1 MGVNISSHDK
11 DLTVA
16 PKRLVLAASI
26 AALFCG
32 LSAPALAVD
41 MEDIVEKLREKGVI
55 SEEEYQEMRTDV
67 RSEKRKEAM
76 ESALENEHAAKA
88 KEAPKVSIGPG
99 LRIESADGQ
108 HSIGLTGRLQ
118 FDYRDLP
125 NEYGTFNDRDSSS
138 LGDGFEIRRARIGVN
153 GKMFKDITY
162 EVVTNLVGSGDSID
176 TGWMNLGYI
185 KPIQLR
191 MGKFKQ
197 PFGLEQLTS
206 SNNIDFMERSYNDQ
220 LAPGK
225 KLGVMLHGEPLKG
238 MTYAVSHFQQ
248 GSREISEAD
257 GFQSA
262 ARVTANF
269 AELLT
274 INNSVIH
281 LGVAGT
287 DGHYQIRPAVSSQT
301 TSGASGST
309 RATIVGFNSE
319 NRGLANVYRAQIGG
333 TTLNT
338 AGRFAGAADEI
349 AANVSKDMS
358 GLELALAWGPIKF
371 QGEMVT
377 ASFDANHQAA
387 GQTVVGDVDT
397 EYLELIWNVTGE
409 KWSDAY
415 RAGVFSGIKPN
426 NNFKPGSGW
435 GGWQVAVR
443 LSAYDASD
451 MRTTGTS
458 SREQNVDKGETL
470 TVGLNWLLNTN
481 VRFMLNY
488 SDTKFEG
495 SSTSPAQKVSPLD
508 ITGGTVTPQ
517 DSEQVISLRGQIS
530 F

>member
-1 MGVNISSHDK
+1 MGVNTSSHDK
-11 DLTVA
+11 DLTAA

-41 MEDIVEKLREKGVI
+41 MEDIVDKLREKGVI
-55 SEEEYQEMRTDV
+55 SEEEYQEMRTNV
-67 RSEKRKEAM
+67 RAEKRKEAVARAT
-76 ESALENEHAAKA
+76 EEEHKEKA
-88 KEAPKVSIGPG
+88 KDLPKVSIGPG
-99 LRIESADGQ
+99 LRVDSADGQ
-108 HSIGLTGRLQ
+108 HSIGVTGRLQ

-125 NEYGTFNDRDSSS
+125 DDYGTFNDRDSSS
-138 LGDGFEIRRARIGVN
+138 LGSGFEIRRARIGVN
-153 GKMFKDITY
+153 GKMFKDINY
-162 EVVTNLVGSGDSID
+162 EVVTNVVGSGDLID
-176 TGWMNLGYI
+176 TGWMNLGYV
-185 KPIQLR
+185 KPVQVR

-197 PFGLEQLTS
+197 PFSLEQLTS
-206 SNNIDFMERSYNDQ
+206 SNNIDFMERSSNDQ
-220 LAPGK
+220 LVPGK

-248 GSREISEAD
+248 GSRQTSEGE

-262 ARVTANF
+262 ARVTANV
-269 AELLT
+269 AEFFSVK
-274 INNSVIH
+274 NSVIH

-333 TTLNT
+333 TTLGT

-358 GLELALAWGPIKF
+358 GLELALAWGPIKA
-371 QGEMVT
+371 QGEWVT
-377 ASFDANHQAA
+377 ASFDASHQAA
-387 GQTVVGDVDT
+387 GQTVIGDVDT
-397 EYLELIWNVTGE
+397 DYVELIWNVTGE

-426 NNFKPGSGW
+426 SNFKPGSGW

-443 LSAYDASD
+443 LSTYDASD
-451 MRTTGTS
+451 MRTTGTN
-458 SREQNVDKGETL
+458 SRQQNVDKGETL
-470 TVGLNWLLNTN
+470 TLGVNWLLNTN

-488 SDTKFEG
+488 SDTTFKG

-508 ITGGTVTPQ
+508 ITGATVTPQ